1 MSRPKNRL
9 RTDKA
14 LQKIFLLLD
23 KRKNGVLQKREILVS
38 LSGHGNKK
46 VASLLSYF
54 EPLKALLRPATY
66 AEALHAE
73 ALESMRKVTF
83 DEFRAF
89 CNAVVEEAD
98 EQSSSCGGSVDGAA
112 VKVQHF

>member
-23 KRKNGVLQKREILVS
+23 KRKDGVLQKREILVS

-66 AEALHAE
+66 AE

>member
-1 MSRPKNRL
+1 MRAPPRARP
-9 RTDKA
+9 
-14 LQKIFLLLD
+14 
-23 KRKNGVLQKREILVS
+23 
-38 LSGHGNKK
+38 
-46 VASLLSYF
+46 
-54 EPLKALLRPATY
+54 PATY
-66 AEALHAE
+66 AE

-83 DEFRAF
+83 HEFRAF